1 MIISLHGKIN
11 FKGIKMFEIFKN
23 KLEKNLDK
31 IINNH
36 EKKFFIFG
44 LPKAGKSTVV
54 SSLVR
59 YIINDKEINFRRDPI
74 KNKEGVSVFR
84 EWNERYSEKKF
95 PLQTA
100 KNEYSK
106 LHIEYQHKGSEILER
121 ILMYEIAGEDVI
133 KMDPIHE
140 NHTSFPVELKKFLF
154 QSDGIIIMAS
164 SQQVRSDEEEVLQD
178 FLEYLIRKKINIPIC
193 FILTK
198 YDLVKDSYKNHVEA
212 SHAIYE
218 NVINLL
224 SEYENSEVL
233 SFSIGLVDGQEII
246 KDESK
251 QYCSNIFNWIEE
263 V

>member
-1 MIISLHGKIN
+1 
-11 FKGIKMFEIFKN
+11 MFEGFKN
-23 KLEKNLDK
+23 KIEKNLYK
-31 IINNH
+31 VINNH

-59 YIINDKEINFRRDPI
+59 YIMNNKGLNFRRDPI
-74 KNKEGVSVFR
+74 KNKEGVAVFR

-95 PLQTA
+95 PLQTP
-100 KNEYSK
+100 KNEYAK

-140 NHTSFPVELKKFLF
+140 NHTSFPIELKKFLF

-164 SQQVRSDEEEVLQD
+164 SQSIQSKEEDILQD
-178 FLEYLIRKKINIPIC
+178 FLEYLIRNKINIPIC

-198 YDLVKDSYKNHVEA
+198 YDLVKKNYSNHVEA
-212 SHAIYE
+212 SQDIYK
-218 NVINLL
+218 NIINLL
-224 SEYENSEVL
+224 LEYEESEVL
-233 SFSIGLVDGQEII
+233 SFSIGIVEGNEIV
-246 KDESK
+246 KDESE
-251 QYCSNIFNWIEE
+251 QYCSEIFNWIEK